1 MGQIKNIKLHIV
13 TDIKKSCRP
22 ITEPLN
28 GKNGDEIFN
37 THPHIGMLCMCSLR
51 CDNSSPTTSTSNN
64 QGSAQGSHNAAT
76 SYSKIT
82 AHDHESD
89 NGSCDNSCSDNSC
102 SNNGSSDNRSSV
114 YCSSDYRRIT
124 RHHRSTHNRS
134 TGSTEALRPE
144 HDVESDHWFGCG
156 CGCHCGRLLH
166 ILCYP
171 EEEKL

>member
-51 CDNSSPTTSTSNN
+51 CDNSSPTTSTN

-76 SYSKIT
+76 SYNKST

-89 NGSCDNSCSDNSC
+89 NGSSNNSCSNNSC
-102 SNNGSSDNRSSV
+102 SNNGSSNNS
-114 YCSSDYRRIT
+114 
-124 RHHRSTHNRS
+124 
-134 TGSTEALRPE
+134 
-144 HDVESDHWFGCG
+144 
-156 CGCHCGRLLH
+156 
-166 ILCYP
+166 
-171 EEEKL
+171 